1 MFHHHNKETL
11 NCLRL
16 LCVCLSITLPSKSS
30 VLDDQLNAE
39 FFVQRSTRSLFDSLT
54 YKLSFYL
61 GGKQLNCLLYLNI
74 EVQIKSCEIL
84 SPSPFYRR
92 MVAIVRDWHAL
103 VELRA
108 FLAFSLLALN
118 IGFVGVREKLIA
130 GNRTGKAFASFPS
143 FVSLWQEENFTL
155 GTHPII
161 LTSSQICIN
170 YSISTRQWS
179 FVIWHYRT

>member
-16 LCVCLSITLPSKSS
+16 LCVCLSIALPLKSS
-30 VLDDQLNAE
+30 MLDDQLNAE
-39 FFVQRSTRSLFDSLT
+39 FFIQRSTRSLFDSLT

-84 SPSPFYRR
+84 PPSPFYRR
-92 MVAIVRDWHAL
+92 MTRIM
-103 VELRA
+103 ELRA

-143 FVSLWQEENFTL
+143 LVSLWQEENFTL
-155 GTHPII
+155 GTDPIV
-161 LTSSQICIN
+161 LTSSRICIN

>member
-1 MFHHHNKETL
+1 M
-11 NCLRL
+11 
-16 LCVCLSITLPSKSS
+16 
-30 VLDDQLNAE
+30 E
-39 FFVQRSTRSLFDSLT
+39 F
-54 YKLSFYL
+54 
-61 GGKQLNCLLYLNI
+61 
-74 EVQIKSCEIL
+74 
-84 SPSPFYRR
+84 
-92 MVAIVRDWHAL
+92 
-103 VELRA
+103 RA
-108 FLAFSLLALN
+108 FLAFSLLALNVLN

-143 FVSLWQEENFTL
+143 LVSLWQEENFTL